1 MKGIL
6 LTTLNAK
13 YIHMNLAI
21 RLLFELNKTDPRL
34 SWKEFAIKEDLDLI
48 ANHCAEY
55 EVVCFSCYI
64 WNIRP
69 TLKVIEKLKQSILQ
83 RASCWVDLKSVTTGW
98 T

>member
-21 RLLFELNKTDPRL
+21 RLLYELNKSDERL

-48 ANHCAEY
+48 ASHCAEY

-69 TLKVIEKLKQSILQ
+69 TLKVIEKIKAINKNGKPKEG
-83 RASCWVDLKSVTTGW
+83 CTN
-98 T
+98 